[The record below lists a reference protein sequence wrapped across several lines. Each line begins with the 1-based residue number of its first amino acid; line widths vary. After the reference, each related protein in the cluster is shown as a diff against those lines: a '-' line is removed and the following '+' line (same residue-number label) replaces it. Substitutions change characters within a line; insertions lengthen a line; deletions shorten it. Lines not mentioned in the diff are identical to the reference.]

1 MPILSFNISCMP
13 VNALMAIVHM
23 LSGDNNKLH
32 HMWSLVGT
40 LQSGNLKKNTFVR
53 NQKGTEETFIH
64 SVIHLLILSGS
75 QSVSQ

>member
-13 VNALMAIVHM
+13 VNALMAIM

-40 LQSGNLKKNTFVR
+40 LQSGDLKKNTFVT

-64 SVIHLLILSGS
+64 SVIHLLILSDS